1 MIIDELLK
9 LNLDEILENYCLL
22 YSPECGY
29 YYGIAE
35 CNDVDKLYEE
45 YNIDEYSEAFEPDT
59 IIPGHIM
66 GEINDKLLTY
76 DLLENIMNNLDITK
90 KNNNGDTND

>member
-35 CNDVDKLYEE
+35 CSDVDKLYEE
-45 YNIDEYSEAFEPDT
+45 YDIKEYSEAFEPDT
-59 IIPGHIM
+59 IIPGYIIS
-66 GEINDKLLTY
+66 EINDKLLTY
-76 DLLENIMNNLDITK
+76 ESLENIMNNLDIK
-90 KNNNGDTND
+90 KKK